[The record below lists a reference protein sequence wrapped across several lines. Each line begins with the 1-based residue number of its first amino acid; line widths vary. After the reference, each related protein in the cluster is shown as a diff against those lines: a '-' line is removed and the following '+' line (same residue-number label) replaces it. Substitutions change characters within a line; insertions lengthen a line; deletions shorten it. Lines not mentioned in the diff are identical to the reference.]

1 MQRNG
6 VRLMTDISKGV
17 IRAEFPYYVF
27 YTSLMRLQCVAIASL
42 IRLKKLKKRGDNQM
56 SERMEFNKKGEEVL
70 EFLDIYGAVRLRYM
84 ERLFPNSDKIISYLI
99 KNQRLFIISDESYIS
114 TDPGHRPDKCLTAAL
129 GVLADVLERVQGYTK
144 ATPPA
149 QISFV
154 THSGDYY
161 EIIYVGYGM
170 EAMVTAALET
180 QLAAKK
186 LNQVKT
192 DTAKR
197 MIIVEDI
204 HQIERLNIKGTTR
217 FALVKPD
224 GSLNY
229 YKAGS

>member
-6 VRLMTDISKGV
+6 VRHMTDISKGV

-27 YTSLMRLQCVAIASL
+27 YTSLMRLQCVAITSL
-42 IRLKKLKKRGDNQM
+42 IRLKKRGDAQM

-84 ERLFPNSDKIISYLI
+84 ERLFPNSDKIIGYLI
-99 KNQRLFIISDESYIS
+99 KNQRLFISTDETYIS
-114 TDPGHRPDKCLTAAL
+114 TDPDHRPDKCLTAAL
-129 GVLADVLERVQGYTK
+129 GVLADVLERVQSYTK

-149 QISFV
+149 QISFI

-180 QLAAKK
+180 QLTAKK
-186 LNQVKT
+186 LNLA
-192 DTAKR
+192 DADSAKR

-204 HQIERLNIKGTTR
+204 HQIERLNIQGTTR

-224 GSLNY
+224 GNLNY